1 MGKRKSRSVVRL
13 GKDLLSAGH
22 SALDLPVS
30 KMGKIIYCQ
39 YFMSD
44 NAPLPLALPYLFL

>member
-13 GKDLLSAGH
+13 GKNLLSAGH

-30 KMGKIIYCQ
+30 KMEKNNFTANNVLYVG
-39 YFMSD
+39 
-44 NAPLPLALPYLFL
+44 